1 MQKIG
6 KTMVTGQ
13 EYWDYLMNQFQCT
26 LNARY
31 RIYPKILYFKSN
43 VQKVIYTGKQHLEN
57 TQIGAI

>member
-1 MQKIG
+1 
-6 KTMVTGQ
+6 MVTGQ